1 MSLKYTGFVRVNGP
15 QCDHLDVSLTKDG
28 TNYTVHVTTNDIDEF
43 IDAVAGA
50 VPGLSPGASAL
61 EKRVKAK
68 LFLDLAYYRAEG
80 KTFGQIRNTE
90 LEAL

>member
-15 QCDHLDVSLTKDG
+15 QCDHLNVSLTKDG
-28 TNYTVHVTTNDIDEF
+28 TDYTVHVTADEIDEF
-43 IDAVAGA
+43 IDVVATL
-50 VPGLSPGASAL
+50 VPGLSSDASAL
-61 EKRVKAK
+61 GKRVKAK

-90 LEAL
+90 LEVL